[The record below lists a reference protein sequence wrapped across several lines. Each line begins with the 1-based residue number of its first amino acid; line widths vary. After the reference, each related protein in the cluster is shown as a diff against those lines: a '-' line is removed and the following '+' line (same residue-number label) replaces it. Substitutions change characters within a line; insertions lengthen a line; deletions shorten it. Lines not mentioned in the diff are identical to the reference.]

1 MARQKKREREKS
13 RKKEEKEVIFHN
25 SGPQRVVGVEKHF
38 TGPRK

>member
-1 MARQKKREREKS
+1 MAETEKERERS

-25 SGPQRVVGVEKHF
+25 SGPQRVVGIEKHF